1 LRDKEDVSLVGK
13 SREAIDTIIGYY
25 YQFDYYI
32 LQLLKLAKESD
43 TVCIEGI
50 EDVDISHLDETTA
63 VQCKYYSKTEYN
75 HSVIAKPIRLM
86 LSHYAAS
93 QATRTTL
100 QYKMYGNYYS
110 GQEKLPAII
119 DISFAKTKLL
129 TYTEKG
135 VKHEHYSELGL
146 SDDDISDFLN
156 HLSIDINAPS
166 FTEQEKRIITKI
178 METFSCNKFEAE
190 YYYYNNA
197 LRVVKQLSTQHNIQ
211 DRIISKRDFISRIN
225 NKHAL
230 FDIWFL
236 KIKGVKTYCQSVKA
250 QYFSPRN
257 VSPFERFFL
266 IDCDSKIS
274 EVELK
279 SLLLKISNNWSRLSK
294 KEVRPFCPYIYLHNI
309 SENTLLNIKKALLSD
324 DVYFRDGYDFKGS
337 DFSSKSICKKAT
349 AYNEIKLKIINELI
363 LIDDVINSISAT
375 REIYQF
381 FITEPYF
388 VNQHHRH
395 IQIQI
400 EETKNISAMI

>member
-1 LRDKEDVSLVGK
+1 MGK

-32 LQLLKLAKESD
+32 LQLLELSKEND

-50 EDVDISHLDETTA
+50 EDVDINHLDETTA

-93 QATRTTL
+93 QSNGTTL
-100 QYKMYGNYYS
+100 HYKMYGNYCS
-110 GQEKLPAII
+110 GQEKLPTTI
-119 DISFAKTKLL
+119 DVPFIKAKFL
-129 TYTEKG
+129 THTEKG
-135 VKHEHYSELGL
+135 VRHEHHSELGL
-146 SDDDISDFLN
+146 SDDDILDFLN
-156 HLSIDINAPS
+156 HLSIDINALS
-166 FTEQEKRIITKI
+166 FDKQEKFIITKLKDV
-178 METFSCNKFEAE
+178 FSCNEFEAE

-197 LRVVKQLSTQHNIQ
+197 LRIVKQLSIQHNKK
-211 DRIISKRDFISRIN
+211 DRTISKRNFISRIN
-225 NKHAL
+225 NKQAL

-236 KIKGVKTYCQSVKA
+236 KFKGVKTYCQSVKA
-250 QYFSPRN
+250 QYFSPKN